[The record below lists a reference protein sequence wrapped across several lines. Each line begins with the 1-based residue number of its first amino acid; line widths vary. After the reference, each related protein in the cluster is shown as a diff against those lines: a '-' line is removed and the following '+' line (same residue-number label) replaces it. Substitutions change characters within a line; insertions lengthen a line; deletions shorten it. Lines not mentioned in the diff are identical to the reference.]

1 MTYVHVELNENIV
14 FDTNYKITCFVY
26 ISTGKGDEIEHSQL
40 GYDHNSCAESF
51 RSLLVGGPKAS
62 PIQLYPVNV
71 SQLMLLISGD
81 VEPNPGPNPRFVKDI
96 VVKS

>member
-1 MTYVHVELNENIV
+1 MWNMTKTLHLIQIQQIV
-14 FDTNYKITCFVY
+14 LY

-40 GYDHNSCAESF
+40 GYDHNFCAESF
-51 RSLLVGGPKAS
+51 RSLIGGGRNAS

-71 SQLMLLISGD
+71 SQIMLMTSGD

-96 VVKS
+96 VVKSESKSS